1 MTISRTYKT
10 TLVLP
15 FVENVHNVLIA
26 FLRTAESGEWKVDAE
41 NPSDQFVMHFIRGKW
56 RKPILFGRGIVP
68 VMHNLHKTQLVAE
81 TVPMRLKVRLL
92 PSPQD
97 LTITLEHE
105 AYAVDV
111 DAAILDY
118 PKAFFDSRRRYEC
131 YVPQW
136 NEIIGKEVVS
146 LRAYLKKCYNLPELP
161 NLGE

>member
-1 MTISRTYKT
+1 MTVWRSYKT

-26 FLRTAESGEWKVDAE
+26 FLRTAEPGEWKADAE
-41 NPSDQFVMHFIRGKW
+41 YASDQFVMHFIRGKW

-68 VMHNLHKTQLVAE
+68 AMHELRHDKVVVE
-81 TVPMRLKVRLL
+81 SVPMRLKVKLL

-105 AYAVDV
+105 VYAVNV
-111 DAAILDY
+111 DSTRLDH
-118 PKAFFDSRRRYEC
+118 P

-136 NEIIGKEVVS
+136 DKIIGNEIAS
-146 LRAYLKKCYNLPELP
+146 LRAYLKKCYDLPDLP
-161 NLGE
+161 RLVE